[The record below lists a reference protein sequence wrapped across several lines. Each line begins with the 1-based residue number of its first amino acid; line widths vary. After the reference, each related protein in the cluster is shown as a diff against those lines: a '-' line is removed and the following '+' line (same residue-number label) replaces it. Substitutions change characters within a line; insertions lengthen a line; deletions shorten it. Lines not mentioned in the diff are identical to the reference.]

1 MQCCSGLR
9 TKFLTVIALIGVL
22 CASARAQEPPNKD
35 AERKE
40 APAESKGMPPRTAAT
55 EYQAHGQA
63 GAVTIGAEFTGHS
76 VATPEATYSSED
88 FVIVEVG
95 LFGPPQARIKQSL
108 GDFSLR
114 INGKK
119 IALASQPYERA
130 FRSLKDPQWEPPK
143 TESKSKT
150 SIGDGGNTNADSL
163 PVVVHMPIELK
174 RAMEQHVER
183 AALLEGDRAL
193 PQAGLL
199 FFEYRGKT
207 QNIRSLELIYSGPA
221 GTATLALQP

>member
-1 MQCCSGLR
+1 MFR
-9 TKFLTVIALIGVL
+9 TEFLTIAFLAGAL
-22 CASARAQEPPNKD
+22 CVPAQGQEAAAKD
-35 AERKE
+35 AGRKE
-40 APAESKGMPPRTAAT
+40 APAESKGMPPRAAAT
-55 EYQAHGQA
+55 EYQAHAQA
-63 GAVTIGAEFTGHS
+63 GTLTIGAEFTGHA
-76 VATPEATYSSED
+76 VATPEAPYSTED
-88 FVIVEVG
+88 FVVVEVG
-95 LFGPPQARIKQSL
+95 LFGPPQAHARLSL

-119 IALASQPYERA
+119 MPLPSQPYELA
-130 FRSLKDPQWEPPK
+130 FKSLKDPEWEAEHK
-143 TESKSKT
+143 VEESKSKT
-150 SIGDGGNTNADSL
+150 NIGGSGGGSGDAGSL
-163 PVVVHMPIELK
+163 PVIVHMPIELK

-183 AALLEGDRAL
+183 AAMLEGDRAL